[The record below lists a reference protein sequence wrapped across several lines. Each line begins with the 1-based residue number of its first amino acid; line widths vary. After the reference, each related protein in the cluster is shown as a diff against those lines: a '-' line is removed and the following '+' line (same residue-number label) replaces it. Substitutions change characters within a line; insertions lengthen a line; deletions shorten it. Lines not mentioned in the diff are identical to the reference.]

1 MTTSTSAKT
10 NHESVVAVQ
19 GLSKHFGPLQVLK
32 DVTLDVRTSER
43 IVVCGP
49 SGSGKSTLARCISG
63 LEPYQSGTV
72 TVNGVQISPQTSHA
86 DRVRASVGMVFQQ
99 FNLFPHLTAL
109 ENCTLA
115 QRWVLKRPR
124 NEAQATAMAYLEKV
138 RMAGKAD
145 SYPSQ
150 LSGGQLQRVAIARAL
165 CLDPSVM
172 LFDEATSALDPEMV
186 KEVLD
191 IMVMLARDGMTMVCI
206 THEMGFAKAIADK
219 VVFMEAGSII
229 EVSPPS
235 EFFGP
240 REDSRVQRFLSQVF

>member
-1 MTTSTSAKT
+1 VAGNASAQSPRQT
-10 NHESVVAVQ
+10 VVAVDSV
-19 GLSKHFGPLQVLK
+19 SKHFGALQVLRH
-32 DVTLDVRTSER
+32 VSLDVYASER

-63 LEPYQSGTV
+63 LEPYQSGSV
-72 TVNGVQISPQTSHA
+72 TVNGVRISPDTRHA
-86 DRVRASVGMVFQQ
+86 ERVRASVGMVFQQ

-115 QRWVLKRPR
+115 QRWVLKRSKA
-124 NEAQATAMAYLEKV
+124 EAEATAMAHLEKV
-138 RMAGKAD
+138 RMAGKAS

-165 CLDPSVM
+165 CLGPSVM

-191 IMVMLARDGMTMVCI
+191 IMLMLARDGMTMVCI
-206 THEMGFAKAIADK
+206 AHEMGFAKAVADK
-219 VVFMEAGSII
+219 VVFMEAGEIV
-229 EVSPPS
+229 EVAPPS

-240 REDSRVQRFLSQVF
+240 RGDGRVQRFLSQVF